1 MPAGTYSQV
10 EGQDYTEVFAAT
22 LRAANFRLFCCLG
35 ATWDW
40 DTDQIDAIKAFTQS
54 DVDAEIYVEMP
65 EGFSIPGYVLKL
77 RKALE
82 GIKQGAH
89 LWFEKNKQARTQIAR
104 TFA

>member
-1 MPAGTYSQV
+1 MGITLLLNEDGSLTRVKARLVACAYSQV

-65 EGFSIPGYVLKL
+65 EGFSIPGYVLK
-77 RKALE
+77 
-82 GIKQGAH
+82 H
-89 LWFEKNKQARTQIAR
+89 
-104 TFA
+104 